1 MKTCITTK
9 KKNFYIMFIIL
20 LLLIF
25 NSSFSAEVLTEHSLK
40 AYLLYAREHN
50 PAIKSAQKSVDAQ
63 ESEYRLS
70 RAIPDPTLSGGYFIS
85 EIETRVGPQK
95 GKVGASQ
102 MLPWPGKIAQKRKME
117 KHNLTSAEHMKVSVE
132 AQVYAQI
139 RELYASLYATG
150 QSISINKENLKILQ
164 SLESVLLAKYAAGT
178 VKQMD
183 VLKIQVEIAKLEDEI
198 KSLEAEGKKQAEE
211 LKSLLNI
218 GGNSKIPY
226 PEAIAALEV
235 PDKQEQIIDEIVQ
248 QNPMLKN
255 AHHQTEAAGSG
266 VALARQQFAP
276 DFMIMTDYMFTD
288 ESSMDVP
295 DNGKDPWVIGAS
307 VTLPIWAGTKADRV
321 KKAEAVR
328 EMKKATRDDIENR
341 LIAQGVA
348 LHENYRDAQ
357 RKVSLFEKV
366 LIPKAKQAFSLS
378 EEAYKNT
385 QASVIDYLDAQG
397 TLLSLEIML
406 AKQKA
411 RAETAASRIDM
422 LLGGKFTM
430 EQIKG

>member
-1 MKTCITTK
+1 MKNI
-9 KKNFYIMFIIL
+9 KNTGKNRFHLMLPVLI
-20 LLLIF
+20 LLIF
-25 NSSFSAEVLTEHSLK
+25 SSSLTAEPLTEHSLK
-40 AYLLYAREHN
+40 SYLLYAGDHN
-50 PAIKSAQKSVDAQ
+50 SAIKSAQKKVNAQ

-70 RAIPDPTLSGGYFIS
+70 RAIPDPRLTGGYFIS

-95 GKVGASQ
+95 GKIGASQ
-102 MLPWPGKIAQKRKME
+102 MLPWPGKIAQKRKMQ
-117 KHNLTSAEHMKVSVE
+117 KHNLTSAEYMKVSVE

-139 RELYASLYATG
+139 REVYASLFATG

-183 VLKIQVEIAKLEDEI
+183 VLKIQVEMAKLEDEI
-198 KSLEAEGKKQAEE
+198 KTLEAEGVKQKEK
-211 LKSLLNI
+211 LKALM
-218 GGNSKIPY
+218 NSNSDVDLPY
-226 PEAIAALEV
+226 PNTLAPLELSG
-235 PDKQEQIIDEIVQ
+235 KQEKIVEEIVQ

-255 AHHQTEAAGSG
+255 AHYQTEAAGVG

-276 DFMIMTDYMFTD
+276 DFMIMTDYIFTD
-288 ESSMDVP
+288 ESSMNVP

-307 VTLPIWAGTKADRV
+307 ITLPIWAGTKVDRV

-328 EMKKATRDDIENR
+328 EMKKAGMDDIENR
-341 LIAQGVA
+341 LVAQGVV

-357 RKVSLFEKV
+357 RKVALFNKV
-366 LIPKAKQAFSLS
+366 LIPKAKQVFSLS
-378 EEAYKNT
+378 EEAYKNG
-385 QASVIDYLDAQG
+385 QATVIDYLDAQR
-397 TLLSLEIML
+397 TLLNLEIML
-406 AKQKA
+406 ARQRA

-422 LLGGKFTM
+422 LLGGTFTR